1 MAMKHKF
8 VSTKPPTAD
17 PNDIDSET
25 WNDGHV
31 VDAAGI
37 PMASSVPGAAAPT
50 SGLVT
55 FAQDF
60 AGRPALSV
68 IAPGSPQVLMQAA
81 FLRCRPA
88 YWLPM
93 GGSTN
98 MANIGI
104 GFNPG
109 SPTAR
114 NVGTVSFFTSHRR
127 IGYLTPATANAN
139 VNARAGSAADRLYF
153 IGTTPR
159 TGGFLQVWRIGTAL
173 YANDARCFFGMLSN
187 SGAYGSASPS
197 SLTDMIG
204 IGFDAGDTTWSI
216 YCNDGGG
223 VPSKITLPAGFPCNT
238 NNVDV
243 IEFAMRVAPGTQR
256 VDWQVTN
263 LTTGVVATGN
273 MITDLPIEIPLQPH
287 LNVTNGPSAAAAGV
301 DLMLMYIETEN

>member
-17 PNDIDSET
+17 PNDIDSDT

-31 VDAAGI
+31 VDSAGI
-37 PMASSVPGAAAPT
+37 PMASSVPGPAAPA

-60 AGRPALSV
+60 AGRPMLAAL
-68 IAPGSPQVLMQAA
+68 APAGAAMLLQTA

-88 YWLPM
+88 YWLPY
-93 GGSTN
+93 GGSTT
-98 MANIGI
+98 MASVGI
-104 GFNPG
+104 NFNPG

-114 NVGTVSFFTSHRR
+114 NVGTVSFFASQRR
-127 IGYLTPATANAN
+127 IGYQTPATANAN
-139 VNARAGSAADRLYF
+139 VNARAGAATDRLYF
-153 IGTTPR
+153 IGITLR
-159 TGGFLQVWRIGTAL
+159 TGGFLQVWRIGTSL

-187 SGAYGSASPS
+187 SGAYGSMSPS

-204 IGFDAGDTTWSI
+204 IGFDAGDTAWSV

-223 VPSKITLPAGFPCNT
+223 VPSKVTLSASFPCNT
-238 NNVDV
+238 NGVDV

-263 LTTGVVATGN
+263 MTTGTIATGF
-273 MITDLPIEIPLQPH
+273 MATDIPVEIPLQPH
-287 LNVTNGPSAAAAGV
+287 LNVTNGPSAAAAAV